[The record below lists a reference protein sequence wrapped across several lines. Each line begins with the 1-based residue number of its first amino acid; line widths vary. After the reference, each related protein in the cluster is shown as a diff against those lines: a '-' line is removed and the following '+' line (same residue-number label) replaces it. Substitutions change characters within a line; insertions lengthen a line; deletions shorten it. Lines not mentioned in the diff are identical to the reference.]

1 MCNKAF
7 ACYRIWHLKSPW
19 TIFNLSR
26 KKGKNCVAEE
36 LNMVPSS
43 KYMKNSKQKLKK
55 LRVGNVLMVNLN
67 QILPNFFL
75 PPSNLFTAAERI
87 TDSCLP
93 FRKTTLSVEKNNHF
107 WKYIS
112 LGYFP
117 RQTNSFLRTLF
128 KHEDRNP
135 ILTWWNTAEA
145 CPWILTV
152 MRSPQAPRE
161 PEKSCNNFYRDSWLL
176 NITSANDEV

>member
-7 ACYRIWHLKSPW
+7 AYYRIWHLKSPW

-55 LRVGNVLMVNLN
+55 WRVGNVLMVNLN
-67 QILPNFFL
+67 QILLNFFL
-75 PPSNLFTAAERI
+75 SPPNLFTAAERI

-93 FRKTTLSVEKNNHF
+93 FKKQLCQWRKITTFGNIYLLVIF
-107 WKYIS
+107 
-112 LGYFP
+112 LD
-117 RQTNSFLRTLF
+117 RQIVSSEHSSNMRT
-128 KHEDRNP
+128 ETP
-135 ILTWWNTAEA
+135 
-145 CPWILTV
+145 
-152 MRSPQAPRE
+152 
-161 PEKSCNNFYRDSWLL
+161 SWLDGIL
-176 NITSANDEV
+176 QRLVPESCYEKPTGTHRAWKEL